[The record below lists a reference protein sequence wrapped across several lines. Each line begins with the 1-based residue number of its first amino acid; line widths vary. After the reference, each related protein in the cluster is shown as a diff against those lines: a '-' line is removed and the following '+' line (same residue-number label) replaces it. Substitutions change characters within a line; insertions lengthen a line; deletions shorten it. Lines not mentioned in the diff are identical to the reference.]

1 MKKFF
6 CLIISGCLFVL
17 TTFTTLA
24 NGVQTSAAASIL
36 IAADSLDVICGKNIN
51 SRLSMAST
59 TKIMTALILAEQENL
74 SKTVKITKEMVM
86 VEGSSMGLKVGD
98 TVTYLDLIYGM
109 LLASGNDAATAT
121 AYALGGGLDEFARMM
136 NDKAKQ
142 IGLENTNFVTPSG
155 LDDENHYSTAYDMAV
170 LTAYAL
176 KNRVFKEVCST
187 YTKTLEIG
195 GVKYTYQNHNRLLK
209 ERDDVIGVKTG
220 FTKKS
225 GRCLVTAAERDNVTL
240 IAVTLSDGDDWN
252 DHKNLLDYGFE
263 NVKSVSLEAEIPDS
277 VAVISGDCDRVKVTA
292 KEKQFTVFKAS
303 NKKLKAK
310 VLLPRFIY
318 SSVSAGETVGKIE
331 YYFGDRLIY
340 VSDILAVADV
350 YIKNN
355 KLPLRERFIQ
365 NLRKILRLV
374 V

>member
-1 MKKFF
+1 MKKLF
-6 CLIISGCLFVL
+6 CIVISVCLVVL
-17 TTFTTLA
+17 FEVSVFA
-24 NGVQTSAAASIL
+24 EEVETSAKASVL
-36 IAADSLDVICGKNIN
+36 ISADTLDVIYGENIN

-74 SKTVKITKEMVM
+74 SKSVKITREMVM

-121 AYALGGGLDEFARMM
+121 AYALGGSLDGFADMM
-136 NDKAKQ
+136 NDKARQ
-142 IGLENTNFVTPSG
+142 IGLKNTNFVTPSG
-155 LDDENHYSTAYDMAV
+155 LDDDNHYSTAYDMAI

-187 YTKTLEIG
+187 YVKTLEFG
-195 GVKYTYQNHNRLLK
+195 GERHTYQNHNRLLK

-225 GRCLVTAAERDNVTL
+225 GRCLVTAAEREGVTL
-240 IAVTLSDGDDWN
+240 IAVTLSDGNDWN
-252 DHKNLLDYGFE
+252 DHKKLIDYGFE
-263 NVKSVSLEAEIPDS
+263 NVKSIDVETQIPDS
-277 VAVISGDCDRVKVTA
+277 VAVISGDCDRVKLSATC
-292 KEKQFTVFKAS
+292 KKFTVSKS
-303 NKKLKAK
+303 TNVKLKARI
-310 VLLPRFIY
+310 LLPSFIY

-340 VSDILAVADV
+340 VSDILSVADV
-350 YIKNN
+350 YIKNE
-355 KLPLRERFIQ
+355 KLPLKERFIQ